1 MSASSPSA
9 LPASA
14 PSSSAPLCLLFD
26 SDGTLVD
33 SEILLAEVMGDVLPE
48 YGLPFTARQYMEA
61 FRGVRFHDIVAT
73 QQRRHG
79 PLTEDSLARL
89 EAAMRTRMQA
99 RMAEELVAIDGMPDA
114 LDALA
119 AYPKAVV
126 SNGPDSKI
134 RCAMA
139 SAGLAHHFGD
149 HLFSAYTLEV
159 WKPDPGLYLKAAEAM
174 GFPPE
179 RCVVIDDAAVGVEAG
194 LAAGMQVIH
203 LNHFPDEEAT
213 PEGAIALHHAS
224 ELPEV
229 IARLASA
236 RQAL

>member
-9 LPASA
+9 RPA
-14 PSSSAPLCLLFD
+14 SAPLCLLFD

-61 FRGVRFHDIVAT
+61 FRGVRFHDIVAA
-73 QQRRHG
+73 QQRHHG
-79 PLTEDSLARL
+79 NLTEDSLARL
-89 EAAMRTRMQA
+89 ETSMRTRMQA
-99 RMAEELVAIDGMPDA
+99 RMREELIAIDGMPDA

-119 AYPKAVV
+119 CYPKAVV

-134 RCAMA
+134 RCAMV
-139 SAGLAHHFGD
+139 SAGLAHHFGE
-149 HLFSAYTLEV
+149 HLFSAYTLGV

-174 GFPPE
+174 GYPPE

-203 LNHFPDEEAT
+203 LNHFPDEETT
-213 PEGAIALHHAS
+213 PEGAIAIYHAR
-224 ELPEV
+224 ELPAV
-229 IARLASA
+229 IERLASTVTNTEEA
-236 RQAL
+236 